1 MEMAVVDVINGRVGG
16 GNNPPGCFSD
26 FLQAF
31 SLSRSAA
38 ARPNGAAIG
47 EDAFY
52 GAAVEVCQHI
62 LWEAVPFQPPQK

>member
-1 MEMAVVDVINGRVGG
+1 MVDVINGREGG
-16 GNNPPGCFSD
+16 GNDPLGCFYD

-31 SLSRSAA
+31 LLSRSVAA
-38 ARPNGAAIG
+38 IPNGAAIG

-62 LWEAVPFQPPQK
+62 LCVPFQPPQK